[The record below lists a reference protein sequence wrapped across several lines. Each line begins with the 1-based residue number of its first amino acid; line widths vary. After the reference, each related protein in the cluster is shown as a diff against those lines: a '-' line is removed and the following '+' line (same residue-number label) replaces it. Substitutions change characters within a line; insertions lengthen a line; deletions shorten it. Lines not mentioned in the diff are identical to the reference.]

1 MTVTTEEHLTQ
12 ILANYEL
19 EQPEAIFL
27 RHNENRTYRVTDAA
41 GTNYLLRI
49 HDPFVEGMKGVQHT
63 REGIA
68 SELHM
73 LEQWGVWNGGAA
85 QAPIRN
91 RQCELVT
98 TWEENGRSYDVS
110 LLSWMD
116 GRDLIKAD
124 IVDDDLVRKLG
135 EQLAELHTFFRQY
148 EPVGMESRPHQGRA
162 YNDKMADVIRSGVEK
177 GLFTSHDADTIEQT
191 LRLINER
198 LTGRGPDT
206 GTDLI
211 HGDIWLNNAI
221 LTTDG
226 EVRFIDFGFY
236 GQGYALTDAAMGAMM
251 LPIDKRENFLNAYHG
266 ETPWSEAE
274 LQEIDGFML
283 VAIIGY
289 YVFQFENEKMHD
301 WMRER
306 MPKLCVEHCL
316 PFLNGERLLG
326 RIGF

>member
-1 MTVTTEEHLTQ
+1 MNDQRLTEL
-12 ILANYEL
+12 LNRYDL
-19 EQPEAIFL
+19 DRPEPVFL
-27 RHNENRTYRVTDAA
+27 RHNENRTYRVTDAS

-49 HDPFVEGMKGVQHT
+49 HDPFVEGMKGMQHT
-63 REGIA
+63 RAGIT

-73 LEQWGVWNGGAA
+73 LEQWGKWNDGAA
-85 QAPIRN
+85 QAPVRN
-91 RQCELVT
+91 RQGELVT
-98 TWEENGRSYDVS
+98 AFEIDGRSCDVS

-116 GRDLIKAD
+116 GRDLVKED
-124 IVDDDLVRKLG
+124 MDNDETVRKLG
-135 EQLAELHTFFRQY
+135 EQLAELHAFFRQY

-162 YNDKMADVIRSGVEK
+162 YNDMMAGVIRSGVEK
-177 GLFTSHDADTIEQT
+177 GLFTPRDADIVEQT

-198 LTGRGPDT
+198 LTGRGSDN

-221 LTTDG
+221 LTTGG

-236 GQGYALTDAAMGAMM
+236 GQGYALTDVAMGTMM
-251 LPIDKRENFLNAYHG
+251 LPSEKREDFLNAYHG
-266 ETPWSEAE
+266 EVPCSEAE
-274 LQEIDGFML
+274 LLEIEGFML

-306 MPKLCVEHCL
+306 MPKLCEEHCV